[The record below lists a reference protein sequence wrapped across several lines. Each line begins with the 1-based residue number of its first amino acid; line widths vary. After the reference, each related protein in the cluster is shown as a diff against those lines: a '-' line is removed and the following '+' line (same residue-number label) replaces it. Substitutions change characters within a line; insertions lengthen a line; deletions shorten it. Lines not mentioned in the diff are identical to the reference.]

1 MPIQAPLFSAAPAL
15 RGIQASSLDILWMIL
30 EALTRRGFLSAA
42 RRSSASGRPAACRR
56 QKPTL
61 TSDVTLYDAELHN
74 RSRNRARNWVHSRI
88 WPSRDYFLSTPSTRK
103 TTIVPLL
110 SLVCRTARPAAARTD
125 QMTAATRPARRAQ
138 AHADGVA
145 TTRERPTA
153 TYRCTRTRRSC
164 VPSRPSVECWQRQ
177 FWADRTSNF
186 SKRKFHRDKH
196 ALCDFCNAA
205 EFFPDSHSAGPIF
218 SFDVTHLLQ
227 EARVSP

>member
-1 MPIQAPLFSAAPAL
+1 MLILGGVEGNRPRAKHYLVGVGSRDRFRAAPGQSVVSDSPL
-15 RGIQASSLDILWMIL
+15 R
-30 EALTRRGFLSAA
+30 
-42 RRSSASGRPAACRR
+42 
-56 QKPTL
+56 
-61 TSDVTLYDAELHN
+61 SDVTLYDAGLHN
-74 RSRNRARNWVHSRI
+74 RSHNRARNWVHSRI

-164 VPSRPSVECWQRQ
+164 
-177 FWADRTSNF
+177 
-186 SKRKFHRDKH
+186 
-196 ALCDFCNAA
+196 
-205 EFFPDSHSAGPIF
+205 
-218 SFDVTHLLQ
+218 
-227 EARVSP
+227 